1 MKRKGYTRTPNG
13 IITETSL
20 SVAARLMYI
29 YILSQPATWTFSPPA
44 IAKAMGM
51 GVDWVKS
58 TLSELEVKGWLRRER
73 QRGDNGRLQGSRYT
87 LTKVV
92 ETNVGATNV
101 GATNVGESTPIR
113 MNNIKKTNLKK
124 TECEPP
130 AASGGTHTS
139 LDLFRMNLT
148 KAAEG
153 KRVPAAILRKFEAYW
168 TQEAKDGRQLWQVT
182 RPFDFAKRLNKWL
195 EDERAI

>member
-1 MKRKGYTRTPNG
+1 
-13 IITETSL
+13 
-20 SVAARLMYI
+20 MYI

-92 ETNVGATNV
+92 ETNVGETNV

-130 AASGGTHTS
+130 AASGGTHTP

>member
-1 MKRKGYTRTPNG
+1 
-13 IITETSL
+13 
-20 SVAARLMYI
+20 MYI

-44 IAKAMGM
+44 IAKAIGM
-51 GVDWVKS
+51 GPDWVKS
-58 TLSELEVKGWLRRER
+58 TLSELESKGWLTRER

-92 ETNVGATNV
+92 ETNVGETNV
-101 GATNVGESTPIR
+101 GATNVGETTRIR
-113 MNNIKKTNLKK
+113 INNIKKTNIKK

>member
-1 MKRKGYTRTPNG
+1 
-13 IITETSL
+13 
-20 SVAARLMYI
+20 MYI

-87 LTKVV
+87 LTKVG
-92 ETNVGATNV
+92 ETNVGETNV

-130 AASGGTHTS
+130 AAGGGTHTS

-168 TQEAKDGRQLWQVT
+168 TQEAKDGKQLWQVT

>member
-87 LTKVV
+87 LTKVG

-168 TQEAKDGRQLWQVT
+168 TQDTKDGKQLWQVT
-182 RPFDFAKRLNKWL
+182 RPFDFGKRLKKWI